1 MPALAL
7 SLLRAPEATDDK
19 YSRGVVG
26 FATGSAAY
34 PGAALL
40 GVTAA
45 MRSGAGLVRIASDET
60 VLRLVLEARPECV
73 PVSVDGSAPRCDA
86 WVCGSGTAGDDA
98 AAKTR
103 ADALLATIEHSVPLV
118 LDAGGLEFVDLARIG
133 GRCILTPHA
142 GEAVRLLARYGAV
155 ATRNEVEADVVGVAQ
170 QLANLSGSVVL
181 LKGSRTVVAAP
192 GDVSWRADE
201 APHELAVAGSGDV
214 LAGILGALCAKA
226 HSLSARAGGAE
237 FDLFEVAKA
246 GVWLHSEAARSLAVG
261 GQFAA
266 LELADHLKAFVRDL
280 RADD

>member
-1 MPALAL
+1 LL
-7 SLLRAPEATDDK
+7 RSLLRGPRASDDK

-26 FATGSAAY
+26 FSTGSSTY

-40 GVTAA
+40 GVSSA
-45 MRSGAGLVRIASDET
+45 MRCGVGLVRLASDDS

-73 PVSVDGSAPRCDA
+73 PVAGDGAAPRCDA
-86 WVCGSGTAGDDA
+86 WVFGSGVAGDDS

-103 ADALLATIEHSVPLV
+103 ADALLASIDASVPLV
-118 LDAGGLEFVDLARIG
+118 IDAGALEFIDLTRID

-142 GEAVRLLARYGAV
+142 GEAVRLLARFGV
-155 ATRNEVEADVVGVAQ
+155 TATRTEVEADLIGVAQ
-170 QLANLSGSVVL
+170 QLANLSGAVVL

-192 GDVSWRADE
+192 GDVFWRPDE

-226 HSLSARAGGAE
+226 YSLAGREVGANV
-237 FDLFEVAKA
+237 DLFEVAKT
-246 GVWLHSEAARSLAVG
+246 GVWLHSATARSLAEG

-266 LELADHLKAFVRDL
+266 LELADCLKGFVRELNSND
-280 RADD
+280 